1 VTDALA
7 DPAAL
12 ASRLAARDL
21 SLWPVG
27 TLAPRRLGW
36 LDSPAEMR
44 ARAAALEEWAAEV
57 RQAFDSVVLL
67 GIGGSTLG
75 AEVLVGFLG
84 GFLRVLDTVEP
95 ATVAEALETAEEG
108 GLALAASKSGVT
120 LETTSL
126 LAAWRARVGDPR
138 RCAVVTDRGSP
149 LDHLGTEAG
158 FRAVFRARPDIGGRY
173 SVLSDFGL
181 VPAAL
186 CGAEV
191 DTLLDFDDTDLRPGV
206 ELGLELAAEGA
217 AGRDKVTVLASP
229 RLAAFPWWVEQ
240 ALAEATGKDGVGLVP
255 VVGEPVGPP
264 SCYGPDRTFLAC
276 SWVGEEIPGLES
288 LVAAGLPVRRVEVDG
303 TPALGE
309 LFFRL
314 EVASVVAATVLG
326 VEPFDEPDVEATRAA
341 CSAALEAG
349 LPAPAESLA
358 PESVAGLVEAALA
371 PGGYVALGAWL
382 APEPEVAAALARAQA
397 RLRDRTGA
405 AVTADFGPRYLHS
418 SGQLHK
424 GGPKGVVAVQLLSSS
439 AGGDVPVP
447 GRSFGFGHLLA
458 LEAQTDFDVL
468 AARGRPV
475 LRVDLGED
483 PVAGLDEVG
492 RA

>member
-1 VTDALA
+1 MAET
-7 DPAAL
+7 DPAVL

-21 SLWPVG
+21 SLWPAG
-27 TLAPRRLGW
+27 TLAPNRLGW

-44 ARAAALEEWAAEV
+44 SRAIALEDWAAGV
-57 RQAFDSVVLL
+57 RAEFDNLVLL
-67 GIGGSTLG
+67 GIGGSTLA
-75 AEVLVGFLG
+75 AEVLVGALG
-84 GFLRVLDTVEP
+84 GPLRILDTVEP
-95 ATVAEALETAEEG
+95 ATVARALAAAEEG

-120 LETTSL
+120 VETTSL

-138 RCAVVTDRGSP
+138 RCAVVTDQGSP
-149 LDHLGTEAG
+149 LDHMGTEEG
-158 FRAVFRARPDIGGRY
+158 FRAVFRVRPDIGGRY

-191 DTLLDFDDTDLRPGV
+191 DALLDFDETDLRPGV
-206 ELGLELAAEGA
+206 ELGLELAGEGA
-217 AGRDKVTVLASP
+217 AGRDKVTVLASS
-229 RLAAFPWWVEQ
+229 RLAALPWWVEQ

-264 SCYGPDRTFLAC
+264 SSYGPDRTFLAC

-288 LVAAGLPVRRVEVDG
+288 LAAAGLPVRRFQVDG
-303 TPALGE
+303 PSALGE

-349 LPAPAESLA
+349 LPPPAESVA
-358 PESVAGLVEAALA
+358 PASVAGLVEAALV

-382 APEPEVAAALARAQA
+382 APDPEVAAALAAAQA

-424 GGPKGVVAVQLLSSS
+424 GGPKGVVAVQLLSRS
-439 AGGDVPVP
+439 ADADVAVP

-468 AARGRPV
+468 SARGRPV
-475 LRVDLGED
+475 FRVELGDD
-483 PVAGLDEVG
+483 PVAGLAEVG
-492 RA
+492 RE

>member
-1 VTDALA
+1 VTGPP
-7 DPAAL
+7 DPAVL

-21 SLWPVG
+21 SLWPAG
-27 TLAPRRLGW
+27 SAAPDRLGW

-44 ARAAALEEWAAEV
+44 GRAAGLEEWAAGV
-57 RQAFDSVVLL
+57 RETFDTVVLL
-67 GIGGSTLG
+67 GIGGSTLA
-75 AEVLVGFLG
+75 AEVLAGALG
-84 GFLRVLDTVEP
+84 GPLRILDTVEP
-95 ATVAEALETAEEG
+95 ATVAGALGATQAS

-126 LAAWRARVGDPR
+126 LAAWRARVPDPG
-138 RCAVVTDRGSP
+138 RCAVVTDQGSP

-158 FRAVFRARPDIGGRY
+158 FRAVFRVRRDVGGRY

-186 CGAEV
+186 CGADV
-191 DTLLDFDDTDLRPGV
+191 DALLDFDDTDLRPGV

-264 SCYGPDRTFLAC
+264 SSYGSDRTFLAC
-276 SWVGEEIPGLES
+276 SWVGEEISGLGS
-288 LVAAGLPVRRVEVDG
+288 LEAAGLPVRRLEVDG
-303 TPALGE
+303 MAALGE

-314 EVASVVAATVLG
+314 QVASVVAATVLG
-326 VEPFDEPDVEATRAA
+326 VDPFVEPDVEATRDA
-341 CSAALEAG
+341 CAAALEAG
-349 LPAPAESLA
+349 LPAPAESVA
-358 PESVAGLVEAALA
+358 PEALCGLVEAALA

-382 APEPEVAAALARAQA
+382 APDHDVSAALSRAQS
-397 RLRDRTGA
+397 RLRERTGA

-424 GGPKGVVAVQLLSSS
+424 GGPKGVVAIQLLSLSS
-439 AGGDVPVP
+439 GEDLPVP

-468 AARGRPV
+468 AARGRP
-475 LRVDLGED
+475 LFRVELGDD
-483 PVAGLDEVG
+483 PVAGLDRIASV
-492 RA
+492 